1 MSLYK
6 KHKSIIES
14 TPFGVVIEN
23 NTNQDAY
30 VDFLDNHYL
39 SYGMN
44 KKEGVKIYPLY
55 KDLYFSDMTMLSNY
69 ILSKGS
75 ILVDI
80 TKFQSS
86 LMFQMYKQYVLTI
99 KETNAIGE
107 QLSRP
112 LLLRDN
118 YGELVE
124 YTKQINYSYIINYN
138 TSFGITVDKYTDM
151 VIKFYPQENK
161 TNIKSNMSYFD
172 EEFQNIIKTKDTEK
186 LNEEK
191 RKRIRIL
198 I

>member
-86 LMFQMYKQYVLTI
+86 LMFQMYKQYILTI

-112 LLLRDN
+112 LLLTDN

-151 VIKFYPQENK
+151 VIKFYP
-161 TNIKSNMSYFD
+161 
-172 EEFQNIIKTKDTEK
+172 
-186 LNEEK
+186 
-191 RKRIRIL
+191 
-198 I
+198 